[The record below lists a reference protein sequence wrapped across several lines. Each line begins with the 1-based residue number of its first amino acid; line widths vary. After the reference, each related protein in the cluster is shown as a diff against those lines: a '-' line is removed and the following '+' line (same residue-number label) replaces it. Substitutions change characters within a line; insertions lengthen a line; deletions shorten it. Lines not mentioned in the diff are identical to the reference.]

1 MGVRIKVRSLWGAPS
16 SSVLVYEFAQDRIVV
31 GRGRSADVLL
41 PNTAVSATHATIRTH
56 EVGYAITDEGSTNGT
71 RINEALLAVGRPK
84 ILRTGDRI
92 ELGGYRLDVEL
103 GIPVSQMV
111 SARLSMSYAAAM
123 LETERQGLDAQ
134 AALDELRRI
143 QGESDRKV
151 ELLPIADEPPPEP
164 AQRPSRP
171 PTPIPAAPAP
181 TKHSRS
187 ELGVYAMA
195 AVLVSAC
202 GLALYFLLQAS

>member
-1 MGVRIKVRSLWGAPS
+1 MGVRIKVRSLWGESS

-41 PNTAVSATHATIRTH
+41 PNTAVSASHATIRTH

-71 RINEALLAVGRPK
+71 RINESLLAVGRPK

-111 SARLSMSYAAAM
+111 SAQLSLTYAARM
-123 LETERQGLDAQ
+123 LETEQQGLDPQ

-143 QGESDRKV
+143 SGRIGPQGRVASHRRRA
-151 ELLPIADEPPPEP
+151 PSGACTTPEPPSDPGP
-164 AQRPSRP
+164 DCA
-171 PTPIPAAPAP
+171 
-181 TKHSRS
+181 RS
-187 ELGVYAMA
+187 E
-195 AVLVSAC
+195 
-202 GLALYFLLQAS
+202 